1 MNILTNISRNVFILF
16 IASFIVLFVAA
27 VMPAGANL
35 SGEQRNDAEQQASG
49 TGQEHGAMPG
59 MDMGEDQRT
68 TLEAGR
74 SANEAMADHDMRMS
88 AHMVMT
94 DLRTRSAADSQRAA
108 QIVETLKKS
117 IAKYQDYKAALGD
130 GFRIFMP
137 NLPQPLYHFT
147 NYGNG
152 YQAEYRF
159 NPEQPTSLLY
169 KKSGDGYALIGA
181 MYTAPRNSTEAQLDE
196 RVPLSVA
203 RWHEH
208 VNLCMAPKG
217 TPANEVDWKKF
228 GFIGSIATQDACQ
241 QADGRW
247 FPVIFNWMVH
257 VYPFETDPGKV
268 WAH

>member
-1 MNILTNISRNVFILF
+1 MNIFRNISLLF
-16 IASFIVLFVAA
+16 IALLMPLFMVAA
-27 VMPAGANL
+27 MLTASNL
-35 SGEQRNDAEQQASG
+35 SGQQQNEAQQQASG
-49 TGQEHGAMPG
+49 TGQEQGAMPG
-59 MDMGEDQRT
+59 MQMGEDQRT
-68 TLEAGR
+68 TLDAAR
-74 SANEAMADHDMRMS
+74 TANEAMADHDMRMS

-94 DLRTRSAADSQRAA
+94 DLRPRNQADGQRAA
-108 QIVETLKKS
+108 EIVGTLKKS
-117 IAKYQDYKAALGD
+117 IAKYRDYKVALAD

-147 NYGNG
+147 NYGYA

-169 KKSGDGYALIGA
+169 KKSGEGYVLMGA

-208 VNLCMAPKG
+208 VNFCMPPKG
-217 TPANEVDWKKF
+217 TPPTQVDWRKF
-228 GFIGSIATQDACQ
+228 GFIGSIATQDSCQ
-241 QADGRW
+241 RADGRW
-247 FPVIFNWMVH
+247 YPVMFNWMVH

>member
-16 IASFIVLFVAA
+16 IALFIVLFVAA
-27 VMPAGANL
+27 VMPAGTNL
-35 SGEQRNDAEQQASG
+35 SGEQQNDAQRQASG
-49 TGQEHGAMPG
+49 TGQEHGGMPG
-59 MDMGEDQRT
+59 MDMGQDQRT
-68 TLEAGR
+68 SLEAGR
-74 SANEAMADHDMRMS
+74 SANEAMDEHDMRMS

-94 DLRTRSAADSQRAA
+94 DLRPRNAADEQRAA

-117 IAKYQDYKAALGD
+117 IAKYQDYKLAVAD
-130 GFRIFMP
+130 GYRIFLP

-169 KKSGDGYALIGA
+169 KKSGDGYVRIGA
-181 MYTAPRNSTEAQLDE
+181 MYTAPRSSTEGQLDE

-208 VNLCMAPKG
+208 VNFCMPPKG
-217 TPANEVDWKKF
+217 TPVGEVDWKKF

-247 FPVIFNWMVH
+247 YPVMFNWMVH
-257 VYPFETDPGKV
+257 VYPFETDPSKV